1 MPKKAKPVEADIISA
16 MDGRFADWFEGDTWG
31 SWRAILK
38 AAFALPMTPEE
49 AAFFHDVAGGRP
61 PPTKRVSE
69 LWIIGGRRGGKDSIA
84 SLIAAHAAASFNGKR
99 RTIAGIT
106 LPALR
111 RGEKATV
118 FTLAKDRD
126 QARIALDYVRPYF
139 LETPELAQLITRER
153 ARKRAGEG
161 ILCA

>member
-1 MPKKAKPVEADIISA
+1 VISL
-16 MDGRFADWFEGDTWG
+16 D
-31 SWRAILK
+31 L
-38 AAFALPMTPEE
+38 ALCHRVVSS
-49 AAFFHDVAGGRP
+49 AFFHDVAGGRP